1 MNAKLL
7 LNQYNTYF
15 LVKQRNHLYTGKI
28 LNNQDLSHVR
38 HYNIITQLKIFLAFH
53 VKGWH
58 WKVKCH
64 TLVKYG
70 LDMYKAVSHHLAS
83 SPIWMPALWKGMHKH
98 HERNMFPTAL
108 FIFFIFQKER
118 MQFSSLKN
126 YAEFRNLPHILRI
139 EDWNVDAI

>member
-1 MNAKLL
+1 
-7 LNQYNTYF
+7 
-15 LVKQRNHLYTGKI
+15 
-28 LNNQDLSHVR
+28 
-38 HYNIITQLKIFLAFH
+38 
-53 VKGWH
+53 
-58 WKVKCH
+58 
-64 TLVKYG
+64 
-70 LDMYKAVSHHLAS
+70 
-83 SPIWMPALWKGMHKH
+83 MHKH